1 MSTVRHLAEEVSS
14 GLRAVLPGINKNPL
28 YKLSLCAAA
37 VLEVQSCNTMDI
49 AAVLPLETERIDMRY
64 QWLSRFLSTDSIDND
79 EVMRPFIR
87 QALETASASGETLIL
102 CIDQTQLSDRFGILS
117 LSLRFGGRAL
127 PLLWRVRKGQGNIGS
142 DICME
147 LLEKIKSFLPEGSR
161 VLLLGDRFYGQAP
174 LIAFCHRSGW
184 DYRLRLKENLKVFNE
199 AGDETSLA
207 DLVPAEK
214 KGRKELLMKNIYL
227 TEQRVQTNLSIL
239 QEPGHDEPWLL
250 AVGGTEPNY
259 YKTLDYGMRWG
270 CEAMFSDFKTRGFGL
285 EDTKLERAD
294 RIARLM
300 LILSVAMHWCVLAGL
315 RDRMRNPLPREKKLK
330 ISDLTTLPTRMR
342 NSMSCRQSSEKLG
355 EVSVLISKE
364 DSGCSEDTL
373 RCSVPCLP
381 CFLHCEK
388 VMDGKSLST
397 YPISA
402 EYTPFLN

>member
-1 MSTVRHLAEEVSS
+1 MSTVSHLAEEVSS

-37 VLEVQSCNTMDI
+37 VLEVQSCNTMEI
-49 AAVLPLETERIDMRY
+49 AAVLPLEAERIDMRY

-79 EVMRPFIR
+79 EVMWPFVR
-87 QALETASASGETLIL
+87 QASETASASGETLIL
-102 CIDQTQLSDRFGILS
+102 CIDQTQLSGRFGILS

-127 PLLWRVRKGQGNIGS
+127 PLLWLVRKGKGNIGS

-147 LLEKIKSFLPEGSR
+147 LLEKIKSFLLEGSR

-174 LIAFCHRSGW
+174 LIAFCRRSGW

-199 AGDETSLA
+199 DGEETSLA

-214 KGRKELLMKNIYL
+214 EGRRELHLKNIYL
-227 TEQRVQTNLSIL
+227 TEQRVRTNLSIL
-239 QEPGHDEPWLL
+239 QESGHDEPWLL
-250 AVGGTEPNY
+250 AVGTEPNY

-315 RDRMRNPLPREKKLK
+315 RDRMLNPLPREK
-330 ISDLTTLPTRMR
+330 
-342 NSMSCRQSSEKLG
+342 N
-355 EVSVLISKE
+355 
-364 DSGCSEDTL
+364 
-373 RCSVPCLP
+373 
-381 CFLHCEK
+381 
-388 VMDGKSLST
+388 
-397 YPISA
+397 
-402 EYTPFLN
+402 